1 MRPGYINPQQKSL
14 LKTLSDKR
22 NGQKEEK
29 KRKINQLI
37 TPERNDKIMLTK
49 VCLRKMKKFAKAMLF
64 LAVIVMIGSC
74 GQKQEEETLESSITE
89 VQAEEM
95 TVWYTDPKIA
105 AYMNQAASIYQKK
118 TGIRIKLE
126 ECSSIDYLESIN
138 QANIAENQAAVDLY
152 ILNSDSLEKAYR
164 AGLVTETSSTYEEMA
179 AYPESAVS
187 ACIWQ
192 GKSLGYPFY
201 YETSFFL
208 YNKNFIENCP
218 ADFQEILDFS
228 TQYGLDGTIFEGIET
243 ILKWDV
249 QNLYYNYGFAGAYL
263 NLGGTYGD
271 DVAILDLTS
280 TSVVDALSFYKHLN
294 QSLYF
299 DAAESDYNTVLE
311 EFLNGKILYTIG
323 GTQSLS
329 QLEEAAEGGM
339 QYGIAPLL
347 DMNESLES
355 KAIATNYL
363 VQINPYGVGGQTAED
378 FAIFLTDTYIENFYP
393 LTGKMS
399 CKPMGNYKNSELV
412 NVEKAYAN
420 SVQLP
425 KLMKTTDYWMELEL
439 AFRAIWNSEIE
450 HQAGEGTEE
459 EDRENQAKM
468 EEEIREIVLE
478 QMEKLEQQMEL
489 QLQDGVG

>member
-1 MRPGYINPQQKSL
+1 MNK
-14 LKTLSDKR
+14 KNMDKKIWIR
-22 NGQKEEK
+22 
-29 KRKINQLI
+29 KRKKFTKGFLLLI
-37 TPERNDKIMLTK
+37 IAVMLGG
-49 VCLRKMKKFAKAMLF
+49 C
-64 LAVIVMIGSC
+64 GS
-74 GQKQEEETLESSITE
+74 KPEEETPESSIEMETQ
-89 VQAEEM
+89 VEEL
-95 TVWYTDPKIA
+95 TVWYTDPAIA
-105 AYMNQAASIYQKK
+105 AYLNHAAEAYHEE
-118 TGIRIKLE
+118 TGIQIKAE
-126 ECSSIDYLESIN
+126 EQSSIDYLESIN
-138 QANIAENQAAVDLY
+138 QTNISEHQAGVDLY
-152 ILNSDSLEKAYR
+152 ILNSSSLEKAYL
-164 AGLVTETSSTYEEMA
+164 AGLTAETDAEYKGIA
-179 AYPESAVS
+179 AYPESALS

-228 TQYGLDGTIFEGIET
+228 AQYGSDGTTYDGIEM

-271 DVAILDLTS
+271 DAAIIDLVNES
-280 TSVVDALSFYKHLN
+280 AVEAFAFYKHLN

-299 DAAESDYNTVLE
+299 DAAESDYSTVLE
-311 EFLNGKILYTIG
+311 EFLSGKILYTIA

-329 QLEEAAEGGM
+329 RLEEAAAEGM
-339 QYGIAPLL
+339 AYGIAPLL
-347 DMNESLES
+347 DMNDTLKS
-355 KAIATNYL
+355 KSIATNYL
-363 VQINPYGVGGQTAED
+363 VQVNPYGEQEEAAKE
-378 FAIFLTDTYIENFYP
+378 FAIFLADTYIENFYP

-399 CKPMGNYKNSELV
+399 CKPIGSYANAELV
-412 NVEKAYAN
+412 NIEKAYAN

-439 AFRAIWNSEIE
+439 AFRAIWNGEIE

-468 EEEIREIVLE
+468 EEEIREIVREQLE
-478 QMEKLEQQMEL
+478 KVQQQMEL
-489 QLQDGVG
+489 QIPIE